1 MDPLTTLEGLTFTRD
16 KWLLR
21 ERIRTFKGRRG
32 ELVPVRSVLEEAQIG
47 QRNVWELS
55 MRRAARHDRA
65 RHPSRRSS

>member
-1 MDPLTTLEGLTFTRD
+1 
-16 KWLLR
+16 
-21 ERIRTFKGRRG
+21 
-32 ELVPVRSVLEEAQIG
+32 VPVRSVLEEAQIG